1 MPSGLRYNLTNILF
15 YNEKAEHLLEE
26 QMSVHDQ
33 VSALERIL
41 TNYIEKH
48 GFTEEAHDYF
58 VQYYFNGAKNE
69 ISQSFRPKGAN

>member
-1 MPSGLRYNLTNILF
+1 MPLGFRYKLTNILF
-15 YNEKAEHLLEE
+15 YNENAEHLLEE
-26 QMSVHDQ
+26 KMSVDDQ

-69 ISQSFRPKGAN
+69 ISQSFRPRGSN

>member
-1 MPSGLRYNLTNILF
+1 
-15 YNEKAEHLLEE
+15 
-26 QMSVHDQ
+26 MSVHDQ